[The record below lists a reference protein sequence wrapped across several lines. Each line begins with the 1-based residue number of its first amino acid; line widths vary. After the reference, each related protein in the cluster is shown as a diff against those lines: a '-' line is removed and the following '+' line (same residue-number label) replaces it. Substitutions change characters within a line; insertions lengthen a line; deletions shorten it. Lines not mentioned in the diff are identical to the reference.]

1 MPMLRVSFSDT
12 AAGQRWSLYGR
23 LAGPWV
29 DELRSC
35 WRHLRAQAPLAPAV
49 VDLKDVTYIDECGEE
64 LLSEMQTAGA
74 EFVAA
79 GVENKH
85 VLASLGDKDKH
96 PPHRGLEHIK
106 APSGVAETRE
116 GGDK

>member
-12 AAGQRWSLYGR
+12 AGGQRWSLYGR

-35 WRHLRAQAPLAPAV
+35 WQQLRARAPRAPAV
-49 VDLKDVTYIDECGEE
+49 VDLKDVTYIDESGEE
-64 LLSEMQTAGA
+64 LLSEMETAGA
-74 EFVAA
+74 TFVVA

-85 VLASLGDKDKH
+85 LLACLKDKH
-96 PPHRGLEHIK
+96 PPQRRLEHVK
-106 APSGVAETRE
+106 APNGAPETRK

>member
-1 MPMLRVSFSDT
+1 MLRVSYSDT
-12 AAGQRWSLYGR
+12 AGGQRWSLCGR

-35 WRHLRAQAPLAPAV
+35 WRQLRARAPFAPAV
-49 VDLKDVTYIDECGEE
+49 VDLKDVTYVDRSGEE

-74 EFVAA
+74 EFVVA

-85 VLASLGDKDKH
+85 LLASLCNKDKR
-96 PPHRGLEHIK
+96 PK
-106 APSGVAETRE
+106 
-116 GGDK
+116 GGDE

>member
-12 AAGQRWSLYGR
+12 AGGQRWSLCGR

-35 WRHLRAQAPLAPAV
+35 WRQLRARAPRAPAV
-49 VDLKDVTYIDECGEE
+49 VDLKDVTYIDETGEE
-64 LLSEMQTAGA
+64 LLSEMQTGGA

-85 VLASLGDKDKH
+85 LLACLKDKNKH
-96 PPHRGLEHIK
+96 PPQRRLEPIK
-106 APSGVAETRE
+106 APGGAPETPE
-116 GGDK
+116 GGDE

>member
-12 AAGQRWSLYGR
+12 AGGQRWSLYGR

-35 WRHLRAQAPLAPAV
+35 WRQLRARAPRAPAII
-49 VDLKDVTYIDECGEE
+49 DLKDVTYIDESGEE

-74 EFVAA
+74 AFVAS

-85 VLASLGDKDKH
+85 LLACLKDKDKH
-96 PPHRGLEHIK
+96 PPQRRSEHIT
-106 APSGVAETRE
+106 APCAPETPE
-116 GGDK
+116 GGDE